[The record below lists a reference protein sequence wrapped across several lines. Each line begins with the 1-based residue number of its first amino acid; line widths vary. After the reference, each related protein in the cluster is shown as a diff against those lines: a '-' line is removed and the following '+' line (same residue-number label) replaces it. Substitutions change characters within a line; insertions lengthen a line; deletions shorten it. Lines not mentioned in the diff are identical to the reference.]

1 MVAEAIDRPLAA
13 LFLGL
18 ASVLLASPHLHAA
31 PPAGLL
37 VEVRGTVGIPGWHRV
52 DPPTLWAALEAAH
65 ADADDVTDQALQ
77 LGDAVVVGPTGPT
90 VTRVGQPLLLGR
102 PLSVLDD
109 PAEAFADL
117 PGVGDDDV
125 ARLGRPGSDAR
136 RTPPGRIARWSER
149 APRAVVAA
157 PPKVINVNLDTAEAL
172 EALPGVGP
180 ALAARIVAYR
190 QAHGPFREVADLDAV
205 SGIGPATLAR
215 IKPMATVTAR

>member
-157 PPKVINVNLDTAEAL
+157 PPRSSTSTSTPPKPSKRCRASARRSPRASSRTAK
-172 EALPGVGP
+172 PTVP
-180 ALAARIVAYR
+180 SARWPISTPSLGSDR
-190 QAHGPFREVADLDAV
+190 QLWHASHRWRP
-205 SGIGPATLAR
+205 
-215 IKPMATVTAR
+215 